1 MFEGNLSYS
10 DLEDIKNELKDVA
23 KIKKYVFK
31 IKFNQRK
38 QYFAEANEILENIT
52 KTDSSEC
59 QKIKLQSLQKRYK
72 STEDTKKILEYLDED
87 ICSRDFE
94 LLSEASKEMI
104 LKFETILEKLEELNF
119 NTSPKSLKI
128 KTENFKKLEELL
140 VSQEELVE
148 DYLAS
153 ISKDERVELYR
164 EFLKNESEIYKI
176 YNKTSSVLSTKLSN
190 FKELSIVRIK
200 NSMKND
206 LFSCFK
212 FFRENIIVSFWILVF
227 IGSVICSFYF
237 FSIKKVPQINLDEL
251 MPLIIF
257 ASVVALFWLCSTFLA
272 SLYSCYFLYK
282 TNYKKPW
289 IFIISQ
295 FYLLFLLALPFL
307 SNYISEEDTFGFVLS
322 YYEQFL
328 IFYLVFISVYFVLNI
343 IKYSKSKL
351 DDTFLLSV
359 FLAPELLFIIFVL
372 DIFIHDKYD
381 GLGMLL
387 LIYILLF
394 FVIARLLSLSKN
406 FEYKP
411 VLFITLL
418 ISFIS
423 TYFISP
429 YLVSIINLANYKE
442 NFTIKK
448 EFIPKEILNLPLC
461 FEGYHLACINEN
473 LSDDKKIKIDNLV
486 VEVKS
491 EDRYYFKAEI
501 KDGFKFPI
509 SKKQYFENIVKNSCD
524 EKSSIQLLDHN
535 DTHIA
540 IKNYKSLFCK
550 PDLKN
555 NGEFIRKF
563 NIHKKNIEN

>member
-23 KIKKYVFK
+23 KIKFDQPKKYL
-31 IKFNQRK
+31 
-38 QYFAEANEILENIT
+38 AESNEILENIVNIN
-52 KTDSSEC
+52 SSES

-94 LLSEASKEMI
+94 LLPEASKDMI

-206 LFSCFK
+206 LFYWFK
-212 FFRENIIVSFWILVF
+212 LITKNITISFWILVF
-227 IGSVICSFYF
+227 IGSAICSFYF

-257 ASVVALFWLCSTFLA
+257 ASFAALFWLSCIVLSSMF
-272 SLYSCYFLYK
+272 SCYFLYK
-282 TNYKKPW
+282 TNYKKQW
-289 IFIISQ
+289 IFVISQ

-429 YLVSIINLANYKE
+429 NLVSIINLANYKE

-509 SKKQYFENIVKNSCD
+509 SKKQYFENLLKDSCD
-524 EKSSIQLLDHN
+524 ENSSIQLLDHN

-550 PDLKN
+550 PNLKN

>member
-23 KIKKYVFK
+23 KIKFDQPKKYL
-31 IKFNQRK
+31 
-38 QYFAEANEILENIT
+38 AEANEILENIVNIN
-52 KTDSSEC
+52 SSES

-94 LLSEASKEMI
+94 LLPEASKEMI

-190 FKELSIVRIK
+190 FKELLINRIK

-206 LFSCFK
+206 LFSCLK
-212 FFRENIIVSFWILVF
+212 FFRENITVSFWILVF
-227 IGSVICSFYF
+227 IGSVIFSFYF

-257 ASVVALFWLCSTFLA
+257 ASVVAFFWLCSIFLA

-307 SNYISEEDTFGFVLS
+307 SNYISKEDTFGFVLS

-429 YLVSIINLANYKE
+429 NLVSIINLANYKE

-473 LSDDKKIKIDNLV
+473 LSDDKKIKIDNLI

-509 SKKQYFENIVKNSCD
+509 SKKQYFENISKNSCD

-550 PDLKN
+550 PNLKN